1 LATSLHTLQGQFSRS
16 FNRRWSRSGSLW
28 QSRYHAKL
36 IDEQRYLSQVVLYIH
51 LNPVRAGLTED
62 PSDSVFSGH
71 REIVKAPRD
80 PLVDVD
86 DALLCFGETRRQ
98 ARRAYLAG
106 IRAGCDPEAA
116 TPAVASRWW
125 DLIPRRDGLL
135 EPATDRVSHA
145 RRSRSRPPRAPAELV
160 VAACNVLSV
169 SLEELNGPG
178 RSPSIAT
185 DRRLIVAALHYRW
198 RLSRREL
205 AIPLGRNPEVISHWL
220 ADARTRRDSDEA
232 FARRQ
237 ANLETHLVAR
247 HGEDDGD
254 P

>member
-1 LATSLHTLQGQFSRS
+1 
-16 FNRRWSRSGSLW
+16 
-28 QSRYHAKL
+28 
-36 IDEQRYLSQVVLYIH
+36 VVLYVH
-51 LNPVRAGLTED
+51 LNPVRAGLAED
-62 PSDSVFSGH
+62 PTDYVFSGH

-86 DALLCFGETRRQ
+86 DALLCFGEIRRQ

-145 RRSRSRPPRAPAELV
+145 RRSRSRPPRPPAEV
-160 VAACNVLSV
+160 VAAACNILSV
-169 SLEELNGPG
+169 SLEDLNGPG
-178 RSPSIAT
+178 RSPSIAMA
-185 DRRLIVAALHYRW
+185 RRLIVSALHDCW
-198 RLSRREL
+198 RLSRRDL

-220 ADARTRRDSDEA
+220 TNARTLRDTDTT
-232 FARRQ
+232 FARRHDDLRTQ
-237 ANLETHLVAR
+237 LLAR
-247 HGEDDGD
+247 FGDGNHD
-254 P
+254 A